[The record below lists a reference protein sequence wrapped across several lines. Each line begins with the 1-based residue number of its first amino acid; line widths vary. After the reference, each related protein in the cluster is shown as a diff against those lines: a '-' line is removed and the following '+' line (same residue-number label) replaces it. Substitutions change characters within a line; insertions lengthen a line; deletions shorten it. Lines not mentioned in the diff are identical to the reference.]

1 MVEVEVVG
9 ALSVSLRDLFW
20 EVDLLLL
27 LLQLLRELLFDF
39 FLLGGIV
46 PTSFLVARIP
56 SNRT

>member
-27 LLQLLRELLFDF
+27 LLRELLFDF